1 MDNKTSFPERIKR
14 LKEAAECVRDIAN
27 ARQEVIDD
35 LAEELREAADVVMT
49 EVLHM
54 EAAQTRFAE
63 RKNARPQTTRA
74 SR

>member
-1 MDNKTSFPERIKR
+1 MDSKISFPERIKR
-14 LKEAAECVRDIAN
+14 LKQAAECVRDIAN
-27 ARQEVIDD
+27 TRQEVIDD

-54 EAAQTRFAE
+54 EAAEQRFAARKGE
-63 RKNARPQTTRA
+63 RRQTTRA